1 MQYQCSPTRKCDE
14 KKENCQSNHN
24 GRLEVRKIPLRANE
38 NSKVKTNK
46 LPKARENADDQ
57 VMMGFSFAS
66 DWLRK
71 GHEFFGP
78 ITERKTIQS
87 RITFDTQLKIA
98 LTRSSF

>member
-1 MQYQCSPTRKCDE
+1 M
-14 KKENCQSNHN
+14 
-24 GRLEVRKIPLRANE
+24 RKIPLRANE

-71 GHEFFGP
+71 GREFFWTNHRAKNNTIP
-78 ITERKTIQS
+78 DNFRHSIENCFDEEFLLITPGSDAKMP
-87 RITFDTQLKIA
+87 
-98 LTRSSF
+98 